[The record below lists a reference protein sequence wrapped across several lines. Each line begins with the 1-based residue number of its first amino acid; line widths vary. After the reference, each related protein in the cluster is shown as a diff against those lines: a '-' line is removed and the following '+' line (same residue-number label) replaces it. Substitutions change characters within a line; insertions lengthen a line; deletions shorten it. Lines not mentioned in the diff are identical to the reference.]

1 MFLIILRL
9 SFFPVGRDCTWGG
22 YTKIYAFS
30 LLLFFRVA
38 FLHLFLSVGLSF
50 SCCVC
55 VFLAG
60 CSPFLSLVLGEVLGL
75 VLVMVP
81 EKERLPVCS
90 GLSSSCLLSFYLK
103 WFSVSLTKIP
113 TLLFFF
119 DLPSPPWV
127 SCVKRLVW
135 IAGV

>member
-1 MFLIILRL
+1 M
-9 SFFPVGRDCTWGG
+9 GG

-30 LLLFFRVA
+30 LLLFFFELPFFVFF
-38 FLHLFLSVGLSF
+38 FLLDFPFPAL
-50 SCCVC
+50 CVC

-81 EKERLPVCS
+81 EKERLPVVCS

-135 IAGV
+135 TAGV

>member
-1 MFLIILRL
+1 MGGVYKNICFFSVVVFSSCL
-9 SFFPVGRDCTWGG
+9 SSS
-22 YTKIYAFS
+22 FS
-30 LLLFFRVA
+30 FCWTF
-38 FLHLFLSVGLSF
+38 LFLL
-50 SCCVC
+50 CVC